1 MSAIGTQPAHSLAEI
16 FDVEAHPHASTH
28 VAQELLARLGK
39 DVAAYAE
46 DYSGKRTPQL
56 LSLQPEARAA
66 GVQAAEVRRV
76 CDALGTCE

>member
-39 DVAAYAE
+39 DVAAYAI

-56 LSLQPEARAA
+56 LSLQPEERGRWTEIKGQPAC
-66 GVQAAEVRRV
+66 G
-76 CDALGTCE
+76 ALGTCE